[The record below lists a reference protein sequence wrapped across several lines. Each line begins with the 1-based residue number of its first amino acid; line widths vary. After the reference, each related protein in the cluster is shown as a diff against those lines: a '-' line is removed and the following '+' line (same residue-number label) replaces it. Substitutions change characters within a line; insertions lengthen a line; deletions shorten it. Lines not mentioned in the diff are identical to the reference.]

1 MKQTFLFIILSVSFL
16 SYSQNSFNNKLLVKY
31 NIEYLQSL
39 SETQIKQLEYE
50 LTNSYFIID
59 NFEKSESFPELL
71 KINTQTKEIINE
83 PLTSVDL
90 TNFNVLKYNYQ
101 KQYNNRTYYKIGNTG
116 KTIVFYSVKEF
127 SENYNSV
134 K

>member
-90 TNFNVLKYNYQ
+90 TNFNVLEYNYQ